1 MRYNYKTCVFFYTE
15 REVLGPCIGSIL
27 VDVYSFPLA
36 ITAIGLLNFAVALI
50 LLLYVMFSTSRKK
63 TNPPLSKS
71 PLELS
76 EDQEESASNN
86 VQVGKTASITIGIDV
101 ERERL
106 IQDTDP
112 TQAYGTTC

>member
-1 MRYNYKTCVFFYTE
+1 MCFFYTE

-50 LLLYVMFSTSRKK
+50 LLLYVMFSASASRKK
-63 TNPPLSKS
+63 TNSPLSKS

-86 VQVGKTASITIGIDV
+86 VQVGKTASITIGIDG